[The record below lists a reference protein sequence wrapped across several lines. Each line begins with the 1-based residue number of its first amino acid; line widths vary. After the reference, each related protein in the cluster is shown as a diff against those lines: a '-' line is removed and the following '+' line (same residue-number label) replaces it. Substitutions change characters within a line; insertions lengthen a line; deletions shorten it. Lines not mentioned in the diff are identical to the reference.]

1 MQLQSDHRID
11 RGLPDHALS
20 AVLAQCAGVIDDVV
34 ASGFFRGE
42 PLNED
47 TPILVPDTGE
57 LPLALSE

>member
-1 MQLQSDHRID
+1 
-11 RGLPDHALS
+11 LS